1 MRILQ
6 LRHFE
11 VQIFLEF
18 SDLGPACAHLIWKNW
33 MIMEELDDRDRKS
46 VSGWNQRCL
55 PAVSGKILQTI
66 RDSNFFCSGPK
77 ITQSFVVQLAL

>member
-18 SDLGPACAHLIWKNW
+18 SDLGPRVRPFD
-33 MIMEELDDRDRKS
+33 MEELDDRDRKS

-66 RDSNFFCSGPK
+66 RDSNFFCLGPK

>member
-33 MIMEELDDRDRKS
+33 MIVIAKVSQAGISAAFQQCQEKS
-46 VSGWNQRCL
+46 F
-55 PAVSGKILQTI
+55 KTI
-66 RDSNFFCSGPK
+66 RDSNFFCLGPK